1 MLNEQPAP
9 TAAPEVGERPDN
21 RLIFSLLL
29 NALIT
34 VMQMVGGIFA
44 NSLGLLSDA
53 AHNLSDV
60 VALALSLW
68 AVRLGRRPATSTR
81 TFAFKRAEIL
91 VALFNSTVLV
101 AVSIFLIVEAIG
113 RILSPQNVSGQWVMV
128 FAGAGLIINA
138 VSALALRSH
147 LQDLNLRSAFLH
159 LVGDAMTSVAV
170 ILSGAI
176 VYFWGWSYADPAVSI
191 LVSLW
196 IVRAAFGI
204 IRSAVNVL
212 MEGTPEGIGL
222 DEVEKAMLSVPGVV
236 SIHDVHVW
244 SISSNDHAMSAHVEL
259 ADTALSETGAVL
271 TTVKERLAHEFGI
284 GHATLE
290 AESTGSECAGGTC
303 DLSARSLGN
312 KNPHAGHSHFGH
324 SH

>member
-1 MLNEQPAP
+1 MLNERPET
-9 TAAPEVGERPDN
+9 TATTEIGERPDS
-21 RLIFSLLL
+21 RLILSLLL
-29 NALIT
+29 NAVIT
-34 VMQMVGGIFA
+34 IMQMVGGILA
-44 NSLGLLSDA
+44 NSLGLFSDA

-91 VALFNSTVLV
+91 VALFNSAVLV

-113 RILSPQNVSGQWVMV
+113 RILSPQSVSGQWVMV
-128 FAGAGLIINA
+128 FAGVGLVINA
-138 VSALALRSH
+138 GSALALRSH
-147 LQDLNLRSAFLH
+147 LQDLNLRAAFLH
-159 LVGDAMTSVAV
+159 LVGDAMTSIAV
-170 ILSGAI
+170 IISGAI

-212 MEGTPEGIGL
+212 MEGTPEGIEL
-222 DEVEKAMLSVPGVV
+222 DQVEQAILSVPGVA
-236 SIHDVHVW
+236 SLHDLHLW
-244 SISSNDHAMSAHVEL
+244 SISSTEYAMSAHVEL
-259 ADTALSETGAVL
+259 ADTALSEIGTVL
-271 TTVKERLAHEFGI
+271 TAVKEKLAHDFGI

-303 DLSARSLGN
+303 DLVAHGLGN
-312 KNPHAGHSHFGH
+312 RDPHAGHSHFGH